1 MKNKWLFFLVL
12 AIAPAW
18 KLAAQASTPDCQF
31 TFTAAIA
38 SSQSPAISNRF
49 TTAGGSPGCSAWTMK
64 YWTNA
69 SSATSVQIEGAAD
82 AVSGGVHAP
91 TGSYTALTVAA
102 PTGSGSNPATG
113 TASGSTALCCD
124 YYPWIR
130 ITENTLTS
138 SGAGTTIEVR
148 AYGYKNN
155 SAVNGGGGGGGG
167 INQLTGD
174 VTAGP
179 CPGQ

>member
-102 PTGSGSNPATG
+102 PTGSGTNPATVANAG
-113 TASGSTALCCD
+113 RPGLCCD

-130 ITENTLTS
+130 ITVNTLTS

-148 AYGYKNN
+148 AYGYRNN
-155 SAVNGGGGGGGG
+155 SAVNGNGGSGLPSGAAS
-167 INQLTGD
+167 GD
-174 VTAGP
+174 
-179 CPGQ
+179 